1 MKRLLLVL
9 LALVAIPVAG
19 ALGGN
24 GHNMGMGPA
33 SKTSVTSFLG
43 YYDGHKDVFL
53 STDVSSRS
61 QATAESINFSRKLGA
76 SNKTAEE
83 IYLVMGTAATGQL
96 PVFSSEPG
104 EPTYTPLWHEELV
117 TWKAGITPKLLV
129 KDDQITTLEK
139 QGMLTVRETATVLNC
154 PIIKVGK

>member
-9 LALVAIPVAG
+9 LALAAIPVTG

-24 GHNMGMGPA
+24 GNTMGMGPMH
-33 SKTSVTSFLG
+33 KTSVASFLG

-61 QATAESINFSRKLGA
+61 QATAEKINFSRKLGA

-117 TWKAGITPKLLV
+117 TWKSGVSPQLLLR
-129 KDDQITTLEK
+129 DDQITKLQK
-139 QGMLTVRETATVLNC
+139 QGMLTVRETSTVLNC